1 MCSPFFESAFF
12 AAAVFLLVFNFLLAS
27 AGVVAKLT
35 PATATISD
43 DVIKAIVLVLK
54 LLLFSLSFLVI
65 SRGNSAIKMTVHC
78 EYTLSS
84 FLL

>member
-12 AAAVFLLVFNFLLAS
+12 FAAAVFLWVFIFLLPS
-27 AGVVAKLT
+27 AGVVAKLN

-54 LLLFSLSFLVI
+54 LLMFSFSYLVTL
-65 SRGNSAIKMTVHC
+65 RGIFQYVDDTV
-78 EYTLSS
+78 
-84 FLL
+84 